1 LRPCHDIFIKIS
13 LYGLKPL
20 PSGRFP
26 LDARLGLNE
35 QLKSLS
41 ESRIAGLGMLTQGQ
55 DMLDMRAIPQ
65 LRTAASNFS
74 GAVPFGVM
82 GGHSCAMTPVRTS
95 MWTAST

>member
-1 LRPCHDIFIKIS
+1 
-13 LYGLKPL
+13 
-20 PSGRFP
+20 
-26 LDARLGLNE
+26 
-35 QLKSLS
+35 
-41 ESRIAGLGMLTQGQ
+41 MLTQGQ